1 MLTVVAIL
9 LLLWLYGLMTIG
21 LFGNMIHLLLIVAL
35 VALVYYTAVTGEI
48 ELASSSNRVELIRTR
63 LVQACIRI

>member
-9 LLLWLYGLMTIG
+9 LLLWLYGLTIG

-35 VALVYYTAVTGEI
+35 APLVYYTA
-48 ELASSSNRVELIRTR
+48 ANR
-63 LVQACIRI
+63 